1 MAKEVNLTIKTEY
14 VQDYKNAY
22 PLVLKEVCVN
32 FEVLSSEGNI
42 LILQDVKKNF
52 IAKAYS
58 GMQNKGHGW
67 VLTQDINEEI
77 NIDFFYKKIKEA
89 LKYREDFYKDNFT
102 TAFRV
107 FNGEGDGVGG
117 LSIDYYDDYYVF
129 TWYSKGIYSFKDYI
143 LEAFKKSIKYKGIY
157 EKKRFN
163 TKGMYLDSQSD
174 FIAGVESPK
183 PLIVKENGV
192 NFAVYLDDGAM
203 VGVFLDQKD
212 VRKTLRDKY
221 AKNKTLLNTFSYTGA
236 FSVFG
241 VVGGA
246 IKTTSVDLA
255 KRSLAKTSEQFKI
268 NNIDAKEQ
276 DIIVEDVFNYFQYAV
291 RKKLL
296 FDIVVLDPPSF
307 ARSKK
312 HTFSA
317 SKDYVKLLKEAI
329 QITNKG
335 GLIVASTNSAN
346 FSMMRFR
353 DFIKQ
358 AFYELS
364 EKFKVLESF
373 TLPKDFK
380 VNSHFKEGN
389 YLKVVFINKI

>member
-129 TWYSKGIYSFKDYI
+129 TWYSKGIYSFKDDI

-212 VRKTLRDKY
+212 VRKTLKEKY
-221 AKNKTLLNTFSYTGA
+221 AKNKTILNTFSYTGA
-236 FSVFG
+236 FSVISA
-241 VVGGA
+241 VGGA
-246 IKTTSVDLA
+246 KETTSVDLA
-255 KRSLAKTSEQFKI
+255 SRSFEKTQ
-268 NNIDAKEQ
+268 NNFRQ
-276 DIIVEDVFNYFQYAV
+276 NTNFN
-291 RKKLL
+291 K
-296 FDIVVLDPPSF
+296 
-307 ARSKK
+307 
-312 HTFSA
+312 
-317 SKDYVKLLKEAI
+317 
-329 QITNKG
+329 
-335 GLIVASTNSAN
+335 
-346 FSMMRFR
+346 
-353 DFIKQ
+353 
-358 AFYELS
+358 
-364 EKFKVLESF
+364 
-373 TLPKDFK
+373 
-380 VNSHFKEGN
+380 
-389 YLKVVFINKI
+389 